1 MLCRRFTT
9 RVRQHRL
16 RQNPEDG
23 MSVIL
28 CFGDSNTHGTPPMRT
43 VGEYA
48 RFGADV
54 RWPSRMA
61 RALGWEL
68 VEEGLPGRTAH
79 IADPVMGAHMDG
91 CEGLKIA
98 LQSHGPIDW
107 LVIMLGTNDVKA
119 RFGASAEQVTG
130 GIAALLDIAQSAE
143 MQTRHGGFRVLLIC
157 PPPVLEQGPIADQFF
172 GARRRS
178 LELPAL
184 YKALAEA
191 RGVAFLD
198 AGQVISVSPQDG
210 VHYEAAAHGALADAV
225 AAALWAEM

>member
-1 MLCRRFTT
+1 
-9 RVRQHRL
+9 
-16 RQNPEDG
+16 

-91 CEGLKIA
+91 PEGLKIA
-98 LQSHGPIDW
+98 LQSHGPVDW

-178 LELPAL
+178 LELPPL

-210 VHYEAAAHGALADAV
+210 VHYEAAAHGTLADAV